1 MWSASLNQSTEVIPA
16 SLVLH
21 NSNTNLYLLSEIVP
35 VNTGLSPSLNF
46 KVTLLISTTSIS
58 CFCTGLVGQFLMKLL
73 FVCVEVL
80 AQICYNKNTG
90 KNHPVKSCNKKPH
103 GLL

>member
-1 MWSASLNQSTEVIPA
+1 MWSTSLNQSTEVIPA

-58 CFCTGLVGQFLMKLL
+58 CFCTGLVGFIVFIAGTNIDFL
-73 FVCVEVL
+73 
-80 AQICYNKNTG
+80 
-90 KNHPVKSCNKKPH
+90 SCPT
-103 GLL
+103 LIVFTFSPFT